1 MTLSNSP
8 TDKLINEHTIRL
20 CNWVQGDYENHRMGT
35 ARYTQELYPYKA
47 LFSPVKCGRL
57 TLKNRIV
64 AAPPGSF
71 QTLSNDKQLGFIR
84 AAARG
89 GAGLVCTGFISAFGG
104 EDALRTLR
112 SIADTV
118 HACSSRVF
126 IQLAPGNKRAKL
138 PYISKAPITSPELQL
153 IILQSIR
160 AVSVS
165 RLCGFDG
172 LCLNLADSCLN
183 GSASVE
189 LVSQLRHFA
198 GADFPIM
205 CRVDIE
211 NSLNE
216 SLAYLSD
223 LVRAGADMFSIGF
236 GGRSSEWLKQPPYAM
251 PAGCYL
257 DLIKPVKDYFI
268 SSGLKSHIGA
278 DIPIAASGK
287 LGYPDIAENA
297 LREGFCDMLMLSRSM
312 LADPEWCKKA
322 YAGRVDEIRPCICCN
337 QGCTD
342 RLCPSCSVNVRAGID
357 AAPLVKAENAK
368 RIAVVGGGS
377 AGMSFAIYAA
387 ACGHKVELFE
397 KDSRLGGRLL
407 SASRSVSK
415 YDSFNY
421 RHWLIVQLSRSE
433 NIQINLNTFADAKLL
448 SSGRY
453 DAVVYANGAAECQ
466 APHISGWG
474 DIPYVF
480 ASEIMAK
487 PEKLPPLDSKRVAVL
502 GSGSTAID
510 CAWWLKTEM
519 GAGKVTVVDEKALE
533 AEDFSV
539 SMRSWISRQF
549 KDRKIELMSLAK
561 PLRILENRLFLQQNC
576 SYSTQNKPSRDTF
589 IRNLDCDLIVLAGK
603 KQADMQQFFDGQSE
617 FTAPEVYSIGDS
629 FEAGNILKSNRAA
642 HELALDI
649 SGKYY

>member
-1 MTLSNSP
+1 MFNTP
-8 TDKLINEHTIRL
+8 TDKLINEHTSRL
-20 CNWVQGDYENHRMGT
+20 YDWVQGDYENHRMGT

-71 QTLSNDKQLGFIR
+71 QTLSAEKQLGFIR
-84 AAARG
+84 AAAKG

-104 EDALRTLR
+104 EAALRTLR
-112 SIADTV
+112 SIADGV

-126 IQLAPGNKRAKL
+126 MQLAPGNKRTQL

-153 IILQSIR
+153 IILQTIR
-160 AVSVS
+160 AVSAA
-165 RLCGFDG
+165 RQCGFDG
-172 LCLNLADSCLN
+172 ICLNLVESCLN
-183 GSASVE
+183 SSAGVE
-189 LVSQLRHFA
+189 LVAQLRRFA
-198 GADFPIM
+198 GADLPIM

-211 NSLNE
+211 ASVNE
-216 SLAYLSD
+216 SLAYFSD
-223 LVRAGADMFSIGF
+223 LVRAGADMFCIGF

-257 DLIKPVKDYFI
+257 DLVKPVKDYFI
-268 SSGLKSHIGA
+268 SAGIKSHLGA
-278 DIPIAASGK
+278 DIPIIASGK

-322 YAGRVDEIRPCICCN
+322 YAGRVDEIRPCIYCN
-337 QGCTD
+337 NGCTD

-357 AAPLVKAENAK
+357 TAPLVKAEK
-368 RIAVVGGGS
+368 SKKIAVVGGGN
-377 AGMSFAIYAA
+377 AGMSFAVYAA

-453 DAVVYANGAAECQ
+453 DAVVFANGAAECEI
-466 APHISGWG
+466 PSISGWG

-480 ASEIMAK
+480 AAEVMAN
-487 PEKLPPLDSKRVAVL
+487 PEKLPPLDSKSVAVL
-502 GSGSTAID
+502 GSGSAAID
-510 CAWWLKTEM
+510 CAWWLKAEM
-519 GAGKVTVVDEKALE
+519 GAGKVTVVDESTLE
-533 AEDFSV
+533 AGDFSV
-539 SMRSWISRQF
+539 PVRSWISRQF
-549 KDRKIELMSLAK
+549 KERGIELMSLAK
-561 PLRILENRLFLQQNC
+561 PLRILEGRLFAQQNC

-603 KQADMQQFFDGQSE
+603 GQADMQQFFACQSE
-617 FTAPEVYSIGDS
+617 FSACEVYSIGDS
-629 FEAGNILKSNRAA
+629 FETGNILKSNRAA
-642 HELALDI
+642 YELALDI